1 MGNFV
6 ITIARGFG
14 SGGKDI
20 GMRLSKAL
28 GIPCYDRQLI
38 SMASDRSMID
48 ESLFVEVDEKLRGQ
62 SIQKFLNRMPSQA
75 VLEPHEKGFTSDI
88 NLFNIVAEVIRTL
101 AKTESCIIIGKCAD
115 DILKDYDNVL
125 SLYIEAPRAAC
136 VKSIMEKMNVSEK
149 RAHQLIRS
157 TDSYRAKY
165 YSFYSG
171 GKDWTNPTNYDL
183 VLNSDRMGRE
193 NCVRLIEDLV
203 KIRFS

>member
-125 SLYIEAPRAAC
+125 SLYIEAPRVAC

-165 YSFYSG
+165 YNFYSG

>member
-20 GMRLSKAL
+20 GMRLAKAL

>member
-1 MGNFV
+1 
-6 ITIARGFG
+6 
-14 SGGKDI
+14 
-20 GMRLSKAL
+20 MRLAKAL

-38 SMASDRSMID
+38 RMASDRSMID

-125 SLYIEAPRAAC
+125 SLYIEAPRVAC